1 MLLLLVI
8 HEKVHVYRFL
18 TLFFV
23 CLATFGQYA
32 CFDMPAALERTIIQV
47 MHVDTTQY
55 ELLYSLY
62 SWPNIF
68 LVVVSGVLLDKAFGV
83 RLGLLITLVLS
94 CLGQLLFGVGAILDQ
109 YWL

>member
-1 MLLLLVI
+1 
-8 HEKVHVYRFL
+8 
-18 TLFFV
+18 
-23 CLATFGQYA
+23 
-32 CFDMPAALERTIIQV
+32 MPAALEHNIIQV

-68 LVVVSGVLLDKAFGV
+68 LVVVSGVLLDKVLGV

-109 YWL
+109 YWLMVVGRFILGTGTECSSLCVDLFAADL